1 MFTEAYQHLLGSIQN
16 RDHAIDLRV
25 LNLPTHDLQDLEGIF
40 SEEEVWKV
48 IKELLPDRASGLVEF
63 IGAFYQRSWPVIKR
77 DAMAALLKLVVVVG
91 DDRGFDIVNCA
102 LITMIPMKHEVIEIG
117 DYRPLSLVHSFSKL
131 FPKIIANRLKPRLAE
146 IVSMNQS
153 VFMRGRSLHDNFV
166 LVRQVA
172 RRINQR
178 RNTIQV

>member
-1 MFTEAYQHLLGSIQN
+1 
-16 RDHAIDLRV
+16 
-25 LNLPTHDLQDLEGIF
+25 
-40 SEEEVWKV
+40 
-48 IKELLPDRASGLVEF
+48 
-63 IGAFYQRSWPVIKR
+63 
-77 DAMAALLKLVVVVG
+77 
-91 DDRGFDIVNCA
+91 
-102 LITMIPMKHEVIEIG
+102 
-117 DYRPLSLVHSFSKL
+117 VHNFSKL

-153 VFMRGRSLHDNFV
+153 VFVRGRSLHDNFV